1 LSSPNGQTD
10 SLRSEKSD
18 LVRACVRVGADA
30 AEAFDRFIGDRDPKE
45 LPSVDTQLLPF
56 VYRALAD
63 GDVDHPHRALLK
75 RYYVDTW
82 STNNVLFRMAVP
94 CLEHLSATGDPAVL
108 LKGSAMSSDTYY
120 ADTGV
125 RAMADVDILIDPDRL
140 PGLVDWALE
149 TGWRPIWERAK
160 VEETLAVSHAVGL
173 HNDATGAEMDV
184 HQALLGR
191 DRSRVLDEKLIGSR
205 VETTLGN
212 GLVFV
217 PRAEHMLVHALC
229 HANASGLRNV
239 VDAIH
244 LIESPKHTI
253 DWGLVTSEIIG
264 RRSIV
269 LALESIE
276 QIRSLE
282 LTEIPSDSLDTL
294 KSAKPHWSDLSHDQ
308 DVTSKLDLVRFGLA
322 RVSQVSRGSGLL
334 GTVRTAA
341 TLAQL
346 GVSGLWAARGQRDT
360 N

>member
-1 LSSPNGQTD
+1 MSSPNGQTD

-56 VYRALAD
+56 VYRALTD
-63 GDVDHPHRALLK
+63 GDADHPHRALLK
-75 RYYVDTW
+75 RYYVNNW
-82 STNNVLFRMAVP
+82 STNNVLFRQAAP

-108 LKGSAMSSDTYY
+108 LKGSAMSSDAYY
-120 ADTGV
+120 ADSGV

-149 TGWRPIWERAK
+149 TGWRPIWDQTT
-160 VEETLAVSHAVGL
+160 VEEILAVSHAAGL
-173 HNDATGAEMDV
+173 QNDATGAQMDV
-184 HQALLGR
+184 HQSLLGR

-276 QIRSLE
+276 RIRSLE
-282 LTEIPSDSLDTL
+282 LTDIPSDSVDTL
-294 KSAKPHWSDLSHDQ
+294 KSAKRHWSDLSYDQ
-308 DVTSKLDLVRFGLA
+308 DVTSKRDFVRFGLA
-322 RVSQVSRGSGLL
+322 L
-334 GTVRTAA
+334 
-341 TLAQL
+341 
-346 GVSGLWAARGQRDT
+346 
-360 N
+360 

>member
-1 LSSPNGQTD
+1 
-10 SLRSEKSD
+10 
-18 LVRACVRVGADA
+18 
-30 AEAFDRFIGDRDPKE
+30 
-45 LPSVDTQLLPF
+45 
-56 VYRALAD
+56 
-63 GDVDHPHRALLK
+63 
-75 RYYVDTW
+75 
-82 STNNVLFRMAVP
+82 
-94 CLEHLSATGDPAVL
+94 
-108 LKGSAMSSDTYY
+108 
-120 ADTGV
+120 
-125 RAMADVDILIDPDRL
+125 MADVDILIDPDRL
-140 PGLVDWALE
+140 PGLIDWALE

-160 VEETLAVSHAVGL
+160 VEEILAVSHAVGL

-184 HQALLGR
+184 HQSLLGR
-191 DRSRVLDEKLIGSR
+191 DRSRGLDEKLIGSR

-346 GVSGLWAARGQRDT
+346 GVSDLWAARRQRETD
-360 N
+360 